1 MNAYVLFVT
10 YVWRTWDDIFFV
22 VIVVVFT
29 LRTYTYLVRV
39 VTDDDCYTDEET
51 RRRHC
56 KPIGI
61 MKEKMREVGS
71 KARNKTRKLYW
82 YSGSKAQKEQQN
94 RTQGVR
100 SNKVS
105 RLCVKPEPGTLSHY
119 VCPIFFLLPLLTV
132 SSY

>member
-71 KARNKTRKLYW
+71 RHETK
-82 YSGSKAQKEQQN
+82 QEN
-94 RTQGVR
+94 RTGTQEAR
-100 SNKVS
+100 HKKSNKIVLKASVVTKFPVS
-105 RLCVKPEPGTLSHY
+105 ASNPSRAPCHTTYVPSSSFSH
-119 VCPIFFLLPLLTV
+119 C
-132 SSY
+132 